1 MRSNRKQ
8 YSSCD
13 GCRRSRVAC
22 NASQL
27 GYRPGDSNWKSS
39 CARCSRLKQ
48 PCSFQWISNAKRSHA
63 AQPPICQPLTP
74 ITVQTESPQDL
85 EFADQGQLDSLLTLW
100 SNSFVRH
107 SLEPVLNLAIGA
119 QSCPLVTSSCS
130 TANALG
136 IGIFSTL
143 DVWSTTS
150 TEQRDSN
157 HAREKSAEATKRNES
172 VKRSLLAAAK
182 AFTAR
187 WLPLI
192 LNQTDYQTGDV
203 EEIIRS
209 TWRAA
214 RNDMLRVMNRVSYQ
228 SVLTLFIFSQ
238 TPIPVGITKDEEE
251 NGISGL
257 VCLHTALLQVQR
269 LRERY
274 DGRQFRGSE
283 VGTWVNA
290 TAGPSSDPDSTE
302 RYLQLESRIYWA
314 AVGWDTSTSLAYNVR
329 ASLTSGLKGA
339 CVEPVWLLVR
349 AFLVGSFH
357 PQTETWRTEGFKVTD
372 EAARKIFSGAAVGSM
387 YIWKNITSLKEALRE
402 GVDEDSLLLT
412 WKSLLDA
419 INVYRTSIC
428 PLLNT
433 CERQLHYL
441 NQQRRL
447 CWFEVSLQ
455 HHLGILTMI
464 DALKAAHRSDLL
476 AQVLDLG
483 QDTESEIF
491 NVLRFGTDSTY
502 TIRCPKD
509 TTPAT
514 GLSEITNA
522 PQSTIT
528 ASLITIYP
536 LVSRVVDS
544 VALTKRAIDVKHSQG
559 AINDEVYSYLN
570 SVLTKALHQLPQ
582 YRQRATL
589 FYGN

>member
-1 MRSNRKQ
+1 MQ
-8 YSSCD
+8 F
-13 GCRRSRVAC
+13 
-22 NASQL
+22 
-27 GYRPGDSNWKSS
+27 PGDNSS
-39 CARCSRLKQ
+39 SGEALHDMCMTDDT
-48 PCSFQWISNAKRSHA
+48 QWISNAKGSHA
-63 AQPPICQPLTP
+63 AQSPTCQPLPP
-74 ITVQTESPQDL
+74 IAAHTESPQYL
-85 EFADQGQLDSLLTLW
+85 QFADQGQLDSLLTLW

-119 QSCPLVTSSCS
+119 QSCPLVASTSSGS
-130 TANALG
+130 TDSALG
-136 IGIFSTL
+136 IGIFSAL
-143 DVWSTTS
+143 DVWSSTP

-157 HAREKSAEATKRNES
+157 HAREKSAEAAKRNES

-182 AFTAR
+182 ASTAR

-238 TPIPVGITKDEEE
+238 TPIPVGIAKDEEE

-274 DGRQFRGSE
+274 DGRQFRESE
-283 VGTWVNA
+283 VGTWVDA

-314 AVGWDTSTSLAYNVR
+314 AVGWDTSASLAYNVR

-357 PQTETWRTEGFKVTD
+357 PQTETWRTKEFKVTD
-372 EAARKIFSGAAVGSM
+372 EVARKIFSGAAVGSM

-433 CERQLHYL
+433 
-441 NQQRRL
+441 
-447 CWFEVSLQ
+447 
-455 HHLGILTMI
+455 
-464 DALKAAHRSDLL
+464 
-476 AQVLDLG
+476 
-483 QDTESEIF
+483 
-491 NVLRFGTDSTY
+491 
-502 TIRCPKD
+502 
-509 TTPAT
+509 
-514 GLSEITNA
+514 
-522 PQSTIT
+522 
-528 ASLITIYP
+528 
-536 LVSRVVDS
+536 
-544 VALTKRAIDVKHSQG
+544 
-559 AINDEVYSYLN
+559 
-570 SVLTKALHQLPQ
+570 
-582 YRQRATL
+582 
-589 FYGN
+589 